1 VTKEALGI
9 PLSCQPACP
18 YDKSRC
24 VKNFRLNENFC
35 DALEIEIKEIL
46 SEQRGADILQVRFRS
61 PEEHIPAQILI
72 SDKQKPKP
80 NDWKEV
86 GYIKAGF
93 FIPTSG

>member
-1 VTKEALGI
+1 MTEKIQGI
-9 PLSCQPACP
+9 ALSCQPACP

-24 VKNFRLNENFC
+24 VKNFRLSQNFC

-46 SEQRGADILQVRFRS
+46 SEQGSTDILQVRFRS

-80 NDWKEV
+80 KDWKEV
-86 GYIKAGF
+86 GFIEKGF